1 MNGGAEREQ
10 RETSMLEP
18 GVLVP
23 FIIVTLIWGSTWLVI
38 RHQISDVPPS
48 WSVCYRFLVAA
59 AGMFA
64 FAIMRRVSLRLGAA
78 GFAFA
83 ACLALAQFVGN
94 FNFVYRAE
102 QHLTSGIVA
111 VIYALLL
118 IPNSLFAWVVFRQP
132 VTRGF
137 LIGSAIAVSGVAL
150 LFLRE
155 YRYATVDPDAVLVG
169 LVLSI
174 GGLLSASIANIMQ
187 GMRIAHRLPMVAVL
201 AWAMLIGSAMDG
213 ALAWAVEGPPVF
225 DSSPSYMFGVAYLGI
240 AGSVVTFPL
249 YYRLIQR
256 IGAGRAAYNGVLV
269 PVIAMLL
276 STLFEGYAWS
286 ALAVAGVVLSLTGTV
301 IAMGSR
307 RQAASPS
314 R

>member
-1 MNGGAEREQ
+1 MTAGSREER
-10 RETSMLEP
+10 REASLLEP
-18 GVLVP
+18 GVLIP
-23 FIIVTLIWGSTWLVI
+23 FVIVTLIWGSTWLVI

-48 WSVCYRFLVAA
+48 WSVCYRFLLAA
-59 AGMFA
+59 TGMFA
-64 FAIMRRVSLRLGAA
+64 LAAVRRVPLNLGTA

-83 ACLALAQFVGN
+83 ACLALAQFVAN

-111 VIYALLL
+111 VLYALLL
-118 IPNSLFAWVVFRQP
+118 IPNSLLAWIVFRQP

-137 LIGSAIAVSGVAL
+137 LIGSAIAVAGVAL

-155 YRYATVDPDAVLVG
+155 YRTAAVDPGAVLAG
-169 LVLSI
+169 LLLSL
-174 GGLLSASIANIMQ
+174 GGLMSASAANIMQ
-187 GMRIAHRLPMVAVL
+187 GTRIAHRLPMVAVL
-201 AWAMLIGSAMDG
+201 AWAMLIGGAMDG
-213 ALAWAVEGPPVF
+213 ALAWAIEGPPVF
-225 DSSPSYMFGVAYLGI
+225 DASPAYLFGVAYLGI
-240 AGSVVTFPL
+240 AGSVITFPL
-249 YYRLIQR
+249 YFRLIQR

-286 ALAVAGVVLSLTGTV
+286 GLAAAGAALSLVGTLV
-301 IAMGSR
+301 AMGSR